1 MTEKV
6 TTGIHQWQ
14 LSRASTCSTHHILP
28 DGAMYSTRFDEVLPF
43 HSPGLAPVKKD
54 GKWFH
59 IRPDGTPVYEQRYT
73 RTFGFYEGRAAVQMG
88 DEWFHILDDG
98 TPAYQGR
105 FSWCGNFQNGL
116 CPVRDENNCYYH
128 ILPDGGDAYPERYRY
143 AGDFREG
150 SAVVRMR
157 DGMCTHIDE
166 NGRRIHQQTYPDL
179 DIFHK
184 GFARA
189 CDESGCFHIDRAGT
203 PIYQKR
209 FEEIEPFYNGQALCK
224 DIIGRVIIIDEN
236 GAEVMEIKPVS
247 TPPIK
252 KGPKIMIIGTLGAG
266 KTMFAEYTS
275 KKMEIPF
282 TGIDDCRRQLGD
294 GTFAGEYRAWARF
307 IEICSAPEASI
318 LEFSG
323 GGPHVYAVRSALVQS
338 GMPIYVIW
346 LNPALDICIQ
356 RASNR
361 IQDVPAPYIWGN
373 ISTSTP
379 QIHRGVGRAW
389 MNEWT
394 MRPEIH
400 SLRLEMVSEMTLDEQ
415 FNSLMDLIGDDDA

>member
-6 TTGIHQWQ
+6 TTSIPKWQ
-14 LSRASTCSTHHILP
+14 LSRVSPCSTHHVLP
-28 DGAMYSTRFDEVLPF
+28 DGAMYSNRFDEVLPF
-43 HSPGLAPVKKD
+43 HFPGLGPVKKD

-59 IRPDGTPVYEQRYT
+59 ITPDGTPVYEHRYT
-73 RTFGFYEGRAAVQMG
+73 RTFGYYEGRAAVQMG

-98 TPAYQGR
+98 TPVYQER

-116 CPVRDENNCYYH
+116 CPVRDENNCYHH
-128 ILPDGGDAYPERYRY
+128 ILPNGEDAYPERYRY

-166 NGRRIHQQTYPDL
+166 NGRQIHQQTYPDL

-184 GFARA
+184 GFAKA
-189 CDESGCFHIDRAGT
+189 CDESGCFHIDRTGT

-209 FEEIEPFYNGQALCK
+209 FREIEPFYNGQALCK
-224 DIIGRVIIIDEN
+224 DITGRVIIIDEN
-236 GAEVMEIKPVS
+236 GAEVMEINPAL

-252 KGPKIMIIGTLGAG
+252 KGPKILIIGTLGAG
-266 KTMFAEYTS
+266 KTTFAEYVS
-275 KKMEIPF
+275 KRMGIPF

-294 GTFAGEYRAWARF
+294 ETFAGEYRAWARF
-307 IEICSAPEASI
+307 IEVCSTPEASI

-346 LNPALDICIQ
+346 LEPALDICIR
-356 RASNR
+356 RASGR
-361 IQDVPAPYIWGN
+361 TQDVPAPYIWGD
-373 ISTSTP
+373 IDTSTP
-379 QIHRGVGRAW
+379 QIHIGVERAW
-389 MNEWT
+389 MNEWAIN
-394 MRPEIH
+394 PEIH
-400 SLRLEMVSEMTLDEQ
+400 SLHLEMVSEMTLDEQ